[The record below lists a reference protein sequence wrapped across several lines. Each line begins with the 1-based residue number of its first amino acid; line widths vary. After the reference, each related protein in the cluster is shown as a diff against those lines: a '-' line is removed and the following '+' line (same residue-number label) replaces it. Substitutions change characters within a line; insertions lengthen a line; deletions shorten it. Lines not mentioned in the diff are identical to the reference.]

1 MIPSNGGV
9 GHPQSIEEDIP
20 IDPALYA
27 IEQIV
32 NDARKNKERLVR
44 EEETRRAVAHIPIPV
59 AEEEEEEAM
68 NHGGED
74 TGMGMLDDEFDPAL
88 REIVNSLTNA
98 QQVCHCLMSR
108 STADGS
114 RPIFWALIS
123 PLLKR
128 KQLSMLTYMMNM
140 IMVWAS
146 SRLQIS
152 NVGVM
157 VCLLCR
163 TARHS

>member
-1 MIPSNGGV
+1 MIPNNGGV
-9 GHPQSIEEDIP
+9 GHSQSIEEDIP

-98 QQVCHCLMSR
+98 QQVCHYIVNW
-108 STADGS
+108 STADDTLVDQYSGDQ
-114 RPIFWALIS
+114 PH
-123 PLLKR
+123 PC
-128 KQLSMLTYMMNM
+128 
-140 IMVWAS
+140 S
-146 SRLQIS
+146 STSSYRCS
-152 NVGVM
+152 F
-157 VCLLCR
+157 
-163 TARHS
+163 A

>member
-1 MIPSNGGV
+1 MIPNNGGV
-9 GHPQSIEEDIP
+9 GHIQSIEEDIP

-59 AEEEEEEAM
+59 AEEEEEEEAM

-98 QQVCHCLMSR
+98 QQVCHHIVNW

-114 RPIFWALIS
+114 RPIFWGPTS

-140 IMVWAS
+140 IMVWALS
-146 SRLQIS
+146 HSQIS

-157 VCLLCR
+157 VCLPFHN
-163 TARHS
+163 T

>member
-1 MIPSNGGV
+1 MIPDNGGV
-9 GHPQSIEEDIP
+9 GHQQSIEEDIP

-59 AEEEEEEAM
+59 AEEEEEHVM
-68 NHGGED
+68 NDGQED

-98 QQVCHCLMSR
+98 QQVCHDIVSW
-108 STADGS
+108 STADDS
-114 RPIFWALIS
+114 RPI
-123 PLLKR
+123 
-128 KQLSMLTYMMNM
+128 
-140 IMVWAS
+140 
-146 SRLQIS
+146 
-152 NVGVM
+152 
-157 VCLLCR
+157 
-163 TARHS
+163 

>member
-1 MIPSNGGV
+1 MIHNNGV
-9 GHPQSIEEDIP
+9 VAHTQATEQDIP

-32 NDARKNKERLVR
+32 NDARKNKERLVG
-44 EEETRRAVAHIPIPV
+44 EEEARRAVAHIPIPV

-68 NHGGED
+68 NDGPDD

-98 QQVCHCLMSR
+98 QQVCYHLVNW

-114 RPIFWALIS
+114 RP
-123 PLLKR
+123 
-128 KQLSMLTYMMNM
+128 
-140 IMVWAS
+140 V
-146 SRLQIS
+146 
-152 NVGVM
+152 
-157 VCLLCR
+157 
-163 TARHS
+163 